1 MRYSLIVLVVTFG
14 LRNPTSPQSVL
25 AATEQTAAIEFVQ
38 KAAPRALD
46 YVQGNRESLMDA
58 EEDFTPDGWREFM
71 KWLAGFLDDKGAPTG
86 SARFTA
92 TGATVVKSK
101 GNDAIRLAIPAMPL
115 RPSGQGSGLRSG
127 MPLPTC
133 FFSAYSSIWW
143 PVGAGNRTRSPVALC
158 SPAGMLS
165 TLQPKPETALA
176 SSSKVALLSTLN
188 P

>member
-46 YVQGNRESLMDA
+46 YVQGNRESLIA

-71 KWLAGFLDDKGAPTG
+71 KWLAGFLDDKRAPTG
-86 SARFTA
+86 SSRFTA

-101 GNDAIRLAIPAMPL
+101 GNDAIRLAIPGTL
-115 RPSGQGSGLRSG
+115 KQQSKN
-127 MPLPTC
+127 
-133 FFSAYSSIWW
+133 AY
-143 PVGAGNRTRSPVALC
+143 GG
-158 SPAGMLS
+158 LS
-165 TLQPKPETALA
+165 TTTYRVTVDVEVNGNALKIQYLQTRTCGAKPCE
-176 SSSKVALLSTLN
+176 
-188 P
+188 

>member
-101 GNDAIRLAIPAMPL
+101 GNDAIRLAIPGTL
-115 RPSGQGSGLRSG
+115 KQQSKN
-127 MPLPTC
+127 
-133 FFSAYSSIWW
+133 AY
-143 PVGAGNRTRSPVALC
+143 GG
-158 SPAGMLS
+158 LS
-165 TLQPKPETALA
+165 TTTYRVTVDVEVSGNPLKIRHLETRTCGAKPCE
-176 SSSKVALLSTLN
+176 
-188 P
+188 

>member
-86 SARFTA
+86 SSLFTA
-92 TGATVVKSK
+92 TGAAVVKSI
-101 GNDAIRLAIPAMPL
+101 GNDAIRLAIPGTL
-115 RPSGQGSGLRSG
+115 KQ
-127 MPLPTC
+127 
-133 FFSAYSSIWW
+133 SAYGGLSRTTYQVTVDVEVNGNPLKIRHLQTRTC
-143 PVGAGNRTRSPVALC
+143 GA
-158 SPAGMLS
+158 
-165 TLQPKPETALA
+165 KPCE
-176 SSSKVALLSTLN
+176 
-188 P
+188 